1 MKFVHLREK
10 ELAVSLPWVGRPN
23 GSETG
28 QPMLNNSSNP
38 SLVLVAVLT
47 GNQKSLMGKSQYSKS
62 PSSALIRIISVRLVT
77 HLYSEHLLD
86 QDHYLDWVV
95 ASFRDSD
102 LDALPMWLFVMQ
114 IHQQDVHQPRQRGR
128 RLAEALL
135 KHIDK
140 VRRPCGSHKNSARA
154 EANHRCLYQSTA
166 NCTQQFSSNSPSF
179 S

>member
-1 MKFVHLREK
+1 MKFVHSKEK
-10 ELAVSLPWVGRPN
+10 ELAVSSPWVGRPN

-28 QPMLNNSSNP
+28 QPMLNNSLNS
-38 SLVLVAVLT
+38 SLVLVAALT
-47 GNQKSLMGKSQYSKS
+47 GNRKSLMGKSQYSES
-62 PSSALIRIISVRLVT
+62 PRSALIRIISVRLVT

-86 QDHYLDWVV
+86 QDHYLDWVI

-102 LDALPMWLFVMQ
+102 LDALPMWLLVMQ
-114 IHQQDVHQPRQRGR
+114 IHHQDVHQPRQRGR

-140 VRRPCGSHKNSARA
+140 VRRSCGSHQNPARA

-166 NCTQQFSSNSPSF
+166 NCTQQSSSNSPRF